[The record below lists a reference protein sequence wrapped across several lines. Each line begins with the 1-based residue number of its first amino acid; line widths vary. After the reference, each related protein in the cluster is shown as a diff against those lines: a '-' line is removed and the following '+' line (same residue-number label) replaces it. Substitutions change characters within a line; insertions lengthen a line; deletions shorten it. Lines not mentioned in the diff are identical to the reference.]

1 MFCKILLPT
10 AIYPVSPLLRWN
22 SLPHCL
28 SKLITFDYYSCLTMV
43 FAGLFFKQV
52 DNLTFET
59 LRSTMLV
66 LYCDACIKY

>member
-1 MFCKILLPT
+1 M
-10 AIYPVSPLLRWN
+10 
-22 SLPHCL
+22 PHCL